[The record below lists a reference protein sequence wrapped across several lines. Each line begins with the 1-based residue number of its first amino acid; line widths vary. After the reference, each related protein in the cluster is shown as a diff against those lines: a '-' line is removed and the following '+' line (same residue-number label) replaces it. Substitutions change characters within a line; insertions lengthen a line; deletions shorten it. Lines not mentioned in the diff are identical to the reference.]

1 MPFFGGGG
9 GGGGGGKGVKHYV
22 LCENGDCLPLLQKKK
37 GKPGWK
43 KRKHDFLGRC
53 SRKFLG
59 AKEHL
64 KR

>member
-1 MPFFGGGG
+1 MPFFLGGGAG
-9 GGGGGGKGVKHYV
+9 GGWGKGVKHYV